1 MQTRIGINWVS
12 VAIQKLR
19 EPRSAWVISI
29 WDHGAFVV
37 WKIGCKTGMQ
47 HMHYVTVIWL
57 FHLDTKSAIQCE
69 WHASA
74 LRNIH
79 IHCIWIKKQTYQ
91 IHNINQFKYDINHS
105 ISFKFNIILYQYKS
119 FNIWILISNHS
130 ISFSNSGMLSSH
142 SSDIETSQKRR
153 ALPSKGRLRK
163 SVKIETGWDHGDPF
177 KIHLS
182 HI

>member
-1 MQTRIGINWVS
+1 MSHFDLRPWCIRRMEDWVQNRNATYALCDCNLALPS
-12 VAIQKLR
+12 RYQ
-19 EPRSAWVISI
+19 ISYPM
-29 WDHGAFVV
+29 WMARVCAEKH
-37 WKIGCKTGMQ
+37 T
-47 HMHYVTVIWL
+47 HSL
-57 FHLDTKSAIQCE
+57 HLD
-69 WHASA
+69 
-74 LRNIH
+74 
-79 IHCIWIKKQTYQ
+79 KKQTYQ